1 MHKASHQPVLDDL
14 KKIRESRRNA
24 AVAEYRQAVE
34 VISSG
39 DVEPAELGAG
49 LDDVMLRLSITDTDL
64 ATDVEVL
71 REHQECRA
79 RLSAFE
85 PQRSEVQKR
94 RDEAKAKVKRLEK
107 EYESWTMRHAHAQA
121 MVQEI
126 GAPMAVAKRDTLRVA
141 KLENDSPRLFDSQDP
156 TLPGTTGSVW
166 GVGDPE
172 QRADG

>member
-1 MHKASHQPVLDDL
+1 MHKLSHQPVLDDL

-79 RLSAFE
+79 RLAEFE
-85 PQRSEVQKR
+85 PKRAEVQKR
-94 RDEAKAKVKRLEK
+94 RDKAQSEVKRLEK
-107 EYESWTMRHAHAQA
+107 EYESWTMRHAHAMA
-121 MVQEI
+121 KVQEI
-126 GAPMAVAKRDTLRVA
+126 GAPMAVAKRDTRRVA
-141 KLENDSPRLFDSQDP
+141 KLENDNPRLFDSQDP

-166 GVGDPE
+166 SVGDPE
-172 QRADG
+172 KRADG

>member
-34 VISSG
+34 VIASG

-71 REHQECRA
+71 REHQECSA
-79 RLSAFE
+79 RLAEFE
-85 PQRSEVQKR
+85 PKRAEVQKR
-94 RDEAKAKVKRLEK
+94 RDKAKSEVKRLEK
-107 EYESWTMRHAHAQA
+107 EYESWNMRHAHAMA
-121 MVQEI
+121 KVQEI
-126 GAPMAVAKRDTLRVA
+126 GTPMAVAQRDTRRIA
-141 KLENDSPRLFDSQDP
+141 KLENDSPRLFDSKDP
-156 TLPGTTGSVW
+156 TLPGPTGSVW
-166 GVGDPE
+166 AVGDPE
-172 QRADG
+172 KRAEG

>member
-71 REHQECRA
+71 REHQEGSA
-79 RLSAFE
+79 RLAEFE
-85 PQRSEVQKR
+85 PKRAEVQKR
-94 RDEAKAKVKRLEK
+94 RDKAKSEVKRLEK
-107 EYESWTMRHAHAQA
+107 EYESWNMRHAHAMA
-121 MVQEI
+121 KVQEI
-126 GAPMAVAKRDTLRVA
+126 GTPRAGAHLDTRRNA
-141 KLENDSPRLFDSQDP
+141 NLEKERARTCDSM
-156 TLPGTTGSVW
+156 
-166 GVGDPE
+166 
-172 QRADG
+172 